1 MKSRRSVT
9 ASFIVLVL
17 LSVSL
22 VGCTGVLAP
31 ISPTAR
37 LEVDVDSIHVGE
49 AVNFD
54 ARSSTSPDPTI
65 ITSYLW
71 DFGLVQRNSTN
82 GYVSQVFN

>member
-49 AVNFD
+49 AVNLMLVLQPVQTQL
-54 ARSSTSPDPTI
+54 SSLLTCGTLD
-65 ITSYLW
+65 
-71 DFGLVQRNSTN
+71 
-82 GYVSQVFN
+82 